1 MKGLNELSSRSFSVV
16 FLFYFGVQCFWSSSV
31 SPQTGF
37 EPVTNRLTADRSTT
51 ELLRIRRI
59 NATKVS
65 FICLLLHRHGI
76 NNDAF
81 MLEIYHIARFLSMG
95 SLVICLNKVT
105 CISILNLLYYM

>member
-1 MKGLNELSSRSFSVV
+1 MIIVKVYHKLTHKGESG
-16 FLFYFGVQCFWSSSV
+16 GVCV
-31 SPQTGF
+31 KGSPQTGL